1 MINKELLL
9 INEKESIKDA
19 LIAIKNNKSR
29 HALVTNDKSMVIGI
43 ISEGDI
49 INALLKGSDISSKIL
64 PITNNSFIFINEN
77 DLSDSDKILSIL
89 KQGILIIPVLDNNM
103 KLVDIINYM
112 DFLK

>member
-43 ISEGDI
+43 ISLEPF
-49 INALLKGSDISSKIL
+49 ISS
-64 PITNNSFIFINEN
+64 
-77 DLSDSDKILSIL
+77 
-89 KQGILIIPVLDNNM
+89 
-103 KLVDIINYM
+103 
-112 DFLK
+112 